1 MVEDYHIPSQ
11 EVRFIQECKTDKA
24 RKDVIEAMN
33 EGKVRVIFG
42 STDMLGTGVNA
53 QKRAVAVHHLDTPWR
68 PSDLQQRDGRAI
80 RKGNEIAKLY
90 ADNKVDIII
99 YAVEKS
105 LDSYKFNLLHNKQ
118 LFITQ
123 LKSGAMGARTIDEG
137 TMDEK
142 SGMNFSEYMAILS
155 GNTDL
160 LDKAKLEKKVVALES
175 ERKAFNKNKS
185 NSVWKLQEGTR
196 TLDHNNEILARM
208 TSDWNAFNERA
219 KVDADGNKLNL
230 IRLDGVT
237 SSDVKAIGA
246 KLQSIN
252 DTVNTKGEY
261 KVIGELYG
269 FQLLVKTEASLKE
282 GFDFQQNRFFVG
294 GEYKYSYNNGN
305 IATDSKLA
313 SMNFLNALERIPRYM
328 EQYKVANEKL
338 EQDIPVLQ
346 EVVGGVWKKEEEL
359 KSLKSD
365 LAALERKI
373 QISLSPQKE
382 EQVANEQSDNIS
394 QEQIIGRIKYLGS
407 GGDVGEVL
415 EFDDKEK
422 YLKAIKKE
430 LYYNPDGF
438 RANTISKDPELRKS
452 VDDLYYDE
460 CGVDNPKTIE
470 HYIKAVATETGTH
483 TPEAPTQPISIS
495 NGHTHPI
502 EPSVTTAYV
511 RGETPQTNGRS
522 NVSGESAGQA
532 NTHSLTDGQPS
543 VGDNVSIVT
552 ISPPKEEQAK
562 PRFRM

>member
-1 MVEDYHIPSQ
+1 MTTRSSMSRSLY
-11 EVRFIQECKTDKA
+11 
-24 RKDVIEAMN
+24 MN
-33 EGKVRVIFG
+33 RDLEKLEPYEGKLSCTVLRGEEG
-42 STDMLGTGVNA
+42 SNA
-53 QKRAVAVHHLDTPWR
+53 LDLPDR

-185 NSVWKLQEGTR
+185 NSVWKLQEETR
-196 TLDHNNEILARM
+196 TLDHNKEILARM

-219 KVDADGNKLNL
+219 KVDADGNKLNP

-237 SSDVKAIGA
+237 SFDVKAIGA

-269 FQLLVKTEASLKE
+269 FQLLVKTEDSMKE

-305 IATDSKLA
+305 IAVDPKLA

-338 EQDIPVLQ
+338 EQDIPVLL

-365 LAALERKI
+365 LATLERKI

-422 YLKAIKKE
+422 YLEAIKKE
-430 LYYNPDGF
+430 LDYNPDGF
-438 RANTISKDPELRKS
+438 RANTISKDPELRKN

-470 HYIKAVATETGTH
+470 HYIKAVAIETGTQKS
-483 TPEAPTQPISIS
+483 EAPTQPISIS
-495 NGHTHPI
+495 NGHSHPI

-511 RGETPQTNGRS
+511 RGEATQTNGRS
-522 NVSGESAGQA
+522 NVSGESAGQT

-543 VGDNVSIVT
+543 AGDKVLIVA
-552 ISPPKEEQAK
+552 IPPPKEVQTK
-562 PRFRM
+562 PKFRI